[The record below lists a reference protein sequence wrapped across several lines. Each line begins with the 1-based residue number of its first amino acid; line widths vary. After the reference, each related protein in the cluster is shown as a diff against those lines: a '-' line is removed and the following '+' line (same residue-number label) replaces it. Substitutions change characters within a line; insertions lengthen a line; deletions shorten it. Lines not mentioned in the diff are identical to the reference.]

1 MRVIILLGRSGAGKG
16 TQAQL
21 LRDKFGL
28 EYIGSGDLLR
38 ARAKVADFSGTTIRT
53 VLAQGGF
60 SPTALIFK
68 LWMDKMEDFKSR
80 VDFPGFLFDGSPRKI
95 MEAYLIDETMQWYGW
110 KEAMKI
116 FLLDLSSEAAFERL
130 MKRRICD
137 ICKVV
142 TSVDFL
148 PNDKKN
154 FCAACGGEVGV
165 RLDDEPDS
173 IKSRLA
179 LFEKEVLPIIEYYKK
194 DNRLIAV
201 DGSESIQGVFENI
214 CNHII
219 SKEA

>member
-1 MRVIILLGRSGAGKG
+1 MKVIVLLGRSGAGKG

-38 ARAKVADFSGTTIRT
+38 ARAQVADFSGVTIKT
-53 VLAQGGF
+53 VLASGGF

-80 VDFPGFLFDGSPRKI
+80 NDSPGFLFDGSPRKI
-95 MEAYLIDETMQWYGW
+95 MEAHLIDETMQWYGW

-116 FLLDLSSEAAFERL
+116 FLLDLAPEVAFERL
-130 MKRRICD
+130 VKRRICE
-137 ICKVV
+137 ICKAV

-148 PNDKKN
+148 PKDKQN
-154 FCAACGGEVGV
+154 LCTTCDGELGI
-165 RLDDEPDS
+165 RSDDEPES

-179 LFEKEVLPIIEYYKK
+179 LFEKEVLPVIEYYEK
-194 DNRLIAV
+194 DNRLVRV
-201 DGSESIQGVFENI
+201 DGSMSIQEVFEDI
-214 CNHII
+214 CNHLIR
-219 SKEA
+219 KEA